1 MLVNFDCSA
10 MWVKNAHLVADAFNV
25 DPLYLKH
32 QYQGQ
37 VPDYR
42 HWHIPLGRRFRSL
55 KLWFV
60 LRLYG
65 QNGLREYIRKHIKQA
80 HEFEDM
86 LENDERFEICSPVKM
101 GLVCFRYKKTLQI
114 NYTFFRF

>member
-42 HWHIPLGRRFRSL
+42 HWHIPLGLVMDQVIRNLGFFHNKPENL
-55 KLWFV
+55 KKSRPKKL
-60 LRLYG
+60 
-65 QNGLREYIRKHIKQA
+65 
-80 HEFEDM
+80 
-86 LENDERFEICSPVKM
+86 VK
-101 GLVCFRYKKTLQI
+101 
-114 NYTFFRF
+114 

>member
-10 MWVKNAHLVADAFNV
+10 MWVKNAHLIADAFNV

-42 HWHIPLGRRFRSL
+42 HWHIPLGLVMDRVTETWMISGFRSARIRNVL
-55 KLWFV
+55 KACHSSEI
-60 LRLYG
+60 R
-65 QNGLREYIRKHIKQA
+65 GLR
-80 HEFEDM
+80 
-86 LENDERFEICSPVKM
+86 S
-101 GLVCFRYKKTLQI
+101 T
-114 NYTFFRF
+114 